1 MKILVIKAGL
11 LCLFFLSNAY
21 ATSDEWTQRWK
32 ASPARS
38 NENLAQANLIELRES
53 DYYESFGKAK
63 SIVYSTSSN
72 SIGTVNTPTN
82 NITIGGSDNG
92 GVTITSDLKNDAPV
106 SSNSNQNS
114 PQNSSQAQCPNVS
127 NQPGETLC

>member
-11 LCLFFLSNAY
+11 LCLFLLSNAH

-53 DYYESFGKAK
+53 DYYESFGKARTT
-63 SIVYSTSSN
+63 VYNTSSN
-72 SIGTVNTPTN
+72 SIGTVNTPTH
-82 NITIGGSDNG
+82 NIAIDGSENSVDISSELFNE
-92 GVTITSDLKNDAPV
+92 APV

-114 PQNSSQAQCPNVS
+114 PRCPNVS